1 MNKANTSGDLKYLN
15 SIKEVYYIAE
25 TNSFNGRTG
34 NRFEGETKTIYW
46 NPYAAM
52 KTFNNSLLSPV
63 TMLVH
68 ELGHGANH
76 HKNKKEY
83 IQKLNTKNDDYDNL
97 EEKRVIE
104 NIETDAAKKHEDIPQ
119 NQEKTREDHDG
130 EYYKVEDPTINVNK
144 NGSF

>member
-1 MNKANTSGDLKYLN
+1 MVNDIVGLLGYVCS
-15 SIKEVYYIAE
+15 SITIQ
-25 TNSFNGRTG
+25 NLGRV
-34 NRFEGETKTIYW
+34 NVPVLW
-46 NPYAAM
+46 NVSSAS
-52 KTFNNSLLSPV
+52 FNNSLLSPV